1 MQNEDPE
8 MVDLVQELA
17 VSTIKV
23 ESTIILVTI
32 PVTGMLLHPLN
43 FYVSLLMFLADEME
57 NQLASRLARE
67 VDPEGQRT
75 IGMCA
80 AASTSG
86 DSLSTCVFPIGVL
99 TKPDNLRSGDLGA
112 LARWVDVLQGK
123 SNKLTH
129 GYYCVRLPDDAERS
143 RNITRAE
150 AERIEHEFFETRDP
164 WKELANRRRLGIPQF
179 VSELSSLFMSLIE
192 KQYAPTA
199 CC

>member
-1 MQNEDPE
+1 MKIQRW
-8 MVDLVQELA
+8 
-17 VSTIKV
+17 STSFRNWLFRPSRSNPPSSSSLSQLPVCYFIL
-23 ESTIILVTI
+23 STV
-32 PVTGMLLHPLN
+32 
-43 FYVSLLMFLADEME
+43 YVSLLMFLADEME

-112 LARWVDVLQGK
+112 LARWVDVLQGN